1 MYSALKNYWFL
12 ELNEWAIFEQNT
24 FSNICLSLSVTQ
36 ICLAFW
42 KFQNKVFMKRSSD
55 CVASRVGNMKIH
67 IQAIHDQVTYPF
79 KVCFHE
85 KSKHH
90 AQESNWNKL
99 HGLYYFQLQKW
110 KKHEIDVI
118 SLSRKGSPQQLK
130 KCMKKGIKSA
140 SSAWV
145 DNFWKAVHNCWI

>member
-1 MYSALKNYWFL
+1 
-12 ELNEWAIFEQNT
+12 
-24 FSNICLSLSVTQ
+24 
-36 ICLAFW
+36 
-42 KFQNKVFMKRSSD
+42 MKRPSD

-130 KCMKKGIKSA
+130 KCMKKGLKST

-145 DNFWKAVHNCWI
+145 NNFWKAVHNCWIQRRVELVHDKSILGRKSRDSFSSSIFLTYFMFCTMWLFDDLR